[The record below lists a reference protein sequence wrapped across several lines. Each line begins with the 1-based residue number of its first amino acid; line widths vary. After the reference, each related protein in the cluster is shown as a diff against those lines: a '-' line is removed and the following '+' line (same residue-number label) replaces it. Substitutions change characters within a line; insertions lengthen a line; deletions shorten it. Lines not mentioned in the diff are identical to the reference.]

1 MGNPAGYNHPDSL
14 YSSAMTQTS
23 TGNNNQVWTI
33 ARLLEWTQGHFEAK
47 GLYEPRLAAEILL
60 ATALSCK
67 RIELYTRFDQ
77 VPEPPQLDIFRDFVK
92 RAAEHAPIAHLVGTK
107 EFFSLEFEVSPAVL
121 IPRPETEL
129 VVEKAIDYVRKEL
142 DESSQVEFLD
152 MGTGSGCIAIAILKY
167 LPDAKAVGTDISAE
181 ALEIAGRNTEK
192 HGVSDR
198 LVLVEADGL
207 DLPGD
212 NIPEDGFDLIVSN
225 PPYVRAEEMGG
236 LDANV
241 RDYEPAGAL
250 TDGGDGLAFYRLLA
264 SEKSAK
270 LLKPGGMLFAEI
282 GEDQAADV
290 CAIFAGEG
298 HFEHIC
304 TYRDLTGPHD
314 RVVQFRLLES

>member
-1 MGNPAGYNHPDSL
+1 
-14 YSSAMTQTS
+14 MTQTS

-33 ARLLEWTQGHFEAK
+33 ARLLEWTQKHFEAK
-47 GLYEPRLAAEILL
+47 GLDEPRLAAEILL

-77 VPEPPQLDIFRDFVK
+77 VPEPPQLDVFRDFVK
-92 RAAEHAPIAHLVGTK
+92 RAAEHAPIAHIVGTK

-142 DESSQVEFLD
+142 EEESHIEFLD
-152 MGTGSGCIAIAILKY
+152 MGTGSACIAIAILKY
-167 LPDAKAVGTDISAE
+167 LPDAKAIGSDISTE
-181 ALEIAGRNTEK
+181 ALEIAAKNAEK
-192 HGVSDR
+192 HGVTDR
-198 LVLVEADGL
+198 LTLVEADGL
-207 DLPGD
+207 NLPAD
-212 NIPEDGFDLIVSN
+212 AVPEGGFDLIVSN
-225 PPYVRAEEMGG
+225 PPYIRAEEMAG

-241 RDYEPAGAL
+241 RDYEPTGAL

-264 SEKSAK
+264 SEKAAK

-290 CAIFAGEG
+290 CVIFADDAR
-298 HFEHIC
+298 FQHIC

-314 RVVQFRLLES
+314 RVVQFRRLES